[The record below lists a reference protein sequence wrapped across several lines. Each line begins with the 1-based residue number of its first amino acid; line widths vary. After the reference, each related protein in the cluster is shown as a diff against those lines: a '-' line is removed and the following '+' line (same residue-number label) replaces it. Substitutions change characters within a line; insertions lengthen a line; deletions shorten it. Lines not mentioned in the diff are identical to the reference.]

1 MSERVEGRPIGIG
14 LVGAGTVGI
23 EVIRT
28 IQQIGPDRGYVV
40 KGVAVRDPHKDRGI
54 NAPFTKDVKDILE
67 DPSIDIFV
75 EVAGG
80 IEPARSW
87 MADAMARGM
96 SVVSANKA
104 AIAGSS
110 LINEAT
116 ERQVDFA
123 FEASVGGGIPIIRP
137 LITRSFVDDVIR
149 IRGIV
154 NGTTNYAL
162 TQMAKGED
170 FDSVIAEAQRKGFAE
185 ANYESDTQGYDS
197 RYKLAI
203 LASLAFKKLI
213 DPESI
218 SRVGITGITPVDLE
232 FARQYQTDEGGP
244 GYSVKLLAIATR
256 QDDGSLVLEVTPAL
270 ISKDQLLALVNDE
283 FNGIEVD
290 WKNAGPQLTYG
301 RGAGGVATAS
311 AVNEDIDRV
320 VRNKRLGIVDEL
332 PRLDSGLYIAQRGSD
347 TQRSVN
353 IPRPD
358 GTSIRLPVEG

>member
-1 MSERVEGRPIGIG
+1 MEGRPIGVG
-14 LVGAGTVGI
+14 FVGAGNVGI
-23 EVIRT
+23 EAIRGA
-28 IQQIGPDRGYVV
+28 QRIGPDRGYVV
-40 KGVAVRDPHKDRGI
+40 RGVAVRDPDKDRGI
-54 NAPFTKDVKDILE
+54 NAPFTKDVRDILN
-67 DPSIDIFV
+67 DPSIDVFV

-87 MADAMARGM
+87 MADAMAKGM

-116 ERQVDFA
+116 DRQVDFA

-137 LITRSFVDDVIR
+137 LITRSFVDEVIG
-149 IRGIV
+149 IRGIL
-154 NGTTNYAL
+154 NGTTNYVL

-170 FDSVIAEAQRKGFAE
+170 FDSAITRAQEKGFAE
-185 ANYESDTQGYDS
+185 ANYESDTEGYDS

-203 LASLAFKKLI
+203 LASLAFRKLI

-218 SRVGITGITPVDLE
+218 SRVGMTGITPVDLE
-232 FARQYQTDEGGP
+232 LARQYQTDEGGP
-244 GYSVKLLAIATR
+244 GYSIKLLAIATR

-270 ISKDQLLALVNDE
+270 IKKDQLLALVNDE

-290 WKNAGPQLTYG
+290 WKNGGPHLTYG

-311 AVNEDIDRV
+311 AVMDDIDRV
-320 VRNKRLGIVDEL
+320 VQNRKRGVVDEL
-332 PRLDSGLYIAQRGSD
+332 PKLDSVVYLVKPGSD
-347 TQRSVN
+347 IQRSVG
-353 IPRPD
+353 IVRPD
-358 GTSIRLPVEG
+358 GTSIRLPIEE